1 MENLMVTL
9 LSIMV
14 IFVGMFPATGHAA
27 EEGYLILEEPTAAF
41 EIDGIPED
49 AMGQAGFDEEASF
62 EAIHPT
68 DPTTPTTPAAG
79 TTTPTTGATTPAAG
93 ATTPTTGATTPT
105 TGTIT
110 TVTVGD
116 FTVTYKPSI
125 EYTGKA
131 IKVTDLGLNI
141 RHKNGNTYT
150 PSSVAY
156 KANKNA
162 GTGTFRVKTL
172 KVTKAD
178 KALKKEL
185 KDTTFS
191 FTIQKRQLT
200 AANTEIKLTKQ
211 SAVKSV
217 KAIITT
223 TNTKGKS
230 TNTKYTIP
238 KKQWRVS
245 DGYVIILPAN
255 KNFTG
260 AIKYF

>member
-1 MENLMVTL
+1 MENLMVTM
-9 LSIMV
+9 LSIVVM
-14 IFVGMFPATGHAA
+14 FVGIFPATGHAA

-49 AMGQAGFDEEASF
+49 AMGQAGFDEEASY

-79 TTTPTTGATTPAAG
+79 
-93 ATTPTTGATTPT
+93 ATTPTAGATTPT

-110 TVTVGD
+110 TMTVGD
-116 FTVTYKPSI
+116 FTVTYKSSI

-131 IKVTDLGLNI
+131 IKVADLGLNI

-172 KVTKAD
+172 KVAKAD